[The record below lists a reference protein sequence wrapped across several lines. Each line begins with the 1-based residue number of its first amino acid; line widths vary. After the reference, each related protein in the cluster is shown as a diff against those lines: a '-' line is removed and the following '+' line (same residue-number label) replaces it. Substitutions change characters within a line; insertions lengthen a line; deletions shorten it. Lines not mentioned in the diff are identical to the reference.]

1 MVAKNTLIWIGSVA
15 DDQRVLHS
23 AAASPAANRWQR
35 GLISALAGEGVTVHL
50 VGHWPEPVF
59 PKGPL
64 LVSGGKEPMS
74 GMPREVDQ
82 TWVSYINAP
91 LVRARD
97 LRNRHTRAIRSLI
110 HGCADRILGVVSYN
124 AFDVGCKIKAEIL
137 SEVRI
142 PWVSIVADAEGS
154 AEGRERLAQETSMA
168 DAAIVLS
175 WRIAK
180 EWRGC
185 PVLHLDGGV
194 EPDRIQRPAPAQAG
208 DRTVFP
214 FLYCGATNRW
224 AGVDL
229 LTEAFAG
236 WPDSRARLWLCGKGA
251 VPERFPLL
259 KSDVRVTCFGAVSD
273 DRVDELAAQC
283 YALVNPRRTDLL
295 DNQMNFP
302 SKVLEYLRYGKPVV
316 STWTDGL
323 DPAYRSV
330 LTVASEG
337 TPQAFRA
344 ALASAVLWT
353 AGDLQRHAEEARQF
367 LLASRTWVQQAR
379 RFRSFMESLS
389 GFSS

>member
-1 MVAKNTLIWIGSVA
+1 MAAKDTLIWLGAVA
-15 DDQRVLHS
+15 DDQRVLQS

-35 GLISALAGEGVTVHL
+35 GLVSALADAGITVHL

-64 LVSGGKEPMS
+64 FVSGGKEPMP
-74 GMPREVDQ
+74 GMPGAVDQ

-91 LVRARD
+91 LVRAGN
-97 LRNRHTRAIRSLI
+97 LINRNTRAVRALI
-110 HGCADRILGVVSYN
+110 KGCKDRLLGVVSYN
-124 AFDVGCKIKAEIL
+124 AFDVGSKIKADIL
-137 SEVRI
+137 GGARI
-142 PWVSIVADAEGS
+142 PWVPIVADAEGS
-154 AEGRERLAQETSMA
+154 VEGRERLARETSMA

-175 WRIAK
+175 WRIAE
-180 EWRGC
+180 EWHDC

-194 EPDRIQRPAPAQAG
+194 EPERLQGPGSAQAG
-208 DRTVFP
+208 DRAVFP

-229 LTEAFAG
+229 LAEAFAE
-236 WPDSRARLWLCGKGA
+236 WPDPRARLWVCGKGA
-251 VPERFPLL
+251 VPERFPTL
-259 KSDVRVTCFGAVSD
+259 KSDSRVVCFGAVSD
-273 DRVDELAAQC
+273 EKVDELAAQC

-302 SKVLEYLRYGKPVV
+302 SKILEYLRYGKPVI

-330 LTVASEG
+330 LTVAQEG

-344 ALASAVLWT
+344 ALASTMLWS
-353 AGDLQRHAEEARQF
+353 AEDQRRQADATRQF
-367 LLASRTWVQQAR
+367 LLGSRTWGQQAR
-379 RFRSFMESLS
+379 RLRAFMESIS
-389 GFSS
+389 A